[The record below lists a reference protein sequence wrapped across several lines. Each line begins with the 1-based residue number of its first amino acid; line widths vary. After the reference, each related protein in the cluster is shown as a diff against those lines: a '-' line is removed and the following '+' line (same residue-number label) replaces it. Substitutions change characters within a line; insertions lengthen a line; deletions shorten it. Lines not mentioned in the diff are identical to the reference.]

1 VPAGSRRAYHSPRR
15 QQAARET
22 RLAVLSAARQQ
33 FTRHGYAGTSL
44 AAIAQSAGVS
54 LATVK
59 LVAGTKAQLL
69 VATVQGVMRRDNPSL
84 PLVEQPWW
92 REMLGLR
99 DPVRMLREFAS
110 IVCSGLERQAELFE
124 VVWQAASSEP
134 ELAELDGRASLGRRD
149 DVRQVADALSE
160 LGELRADLNVD
171 AAADTIWAL
180 ASPQMFRLLVG
191 RRGWSAQRW
200 QEWLVESLAVQLL
213 EPPRPAATHRAR
225 RQVRLQK
232 PGGSTKR

>member
-1 VPAGSRRAYHSPRR
+1 VAAGSSRAYHSPRR

-22 RLAVLSAARQQ
+22 RLAVLAAAREQ
-33 FTRHGYAGTSL
+33 FVEHGYAGTSL

-69 VATVQGVMRRDNPSL
+69 VAAVQGVMRRDDPSL
-84 PLVEQPWW
+84 PLVQQPWW

-99 DPVRMLREFAS
+99 DAVRMLREFAS
-110 IVCSGLERQAELFE
+110 IVCPGLERQAELFE
-124 VVWQAASSEP
+124 VVWQAAASEP

-149 DVRQVADALSE
+149 DVRQLAHALAE
-160 LGELRADLNVD
+160 LGELRGDLDVD

-200 QEWLVESLAVQLL
+200 QEWLVDSLAVQLL
-213 EPPRPAATHRAR
+213 EAPPRRPRRTTIGTRA
-225 RQVRLQK
+225 
-232 PGGSTKR
+232 PSGT